1 VKRCVSPEAL
11 ERLQQRLLEKQLR
24 RQRRNEEREA
34 LHQGREIVDGRNS
47 QNARRLSAHRG

>member
-1 VKRCVSPEAL
+1 MYGKKKAL
-11 ERLQQRLLEKQLR
+11 ERLQQRLLEKQLKR

-47 QNARRLSAHRG
+47 QNARRLSAYRG